1 MIVVPLHIKGERH
14 HPSPLRSKGDAGK
27 RSDARRGCPTN
38 QTAAANSNDQHT
50 QITAH
55 HSNHVNHSSD
65 NVNLNPLQFP
75 LEHQGGGMGVLPLG
89 HQGEG
94 FSLEHRGGAPPSL
107 PFAKQGDA
115 EMKRPA
121 GESHAEHA
129 RSKPPL
135 IPPWTSRGGMVAK
148 RRGFHAAVGFVATL
162 AFHHVCCSHS
172 FGRIFFCGR
181 PKRGRRNEMT
191 NLNG

>member
-75 LEHQGGGMGVLPLG
+75 LEHQGGGMGVLPLDIKEKVFPLNTE
-89 HQGEG
+89 GER
-94 FSLEHRGGAPPSL
+94 HHPSPL
-107 PFAKQGDA
+107 
-115 EMKRPA
+115 
-121 GESHAEHA
+121 
-129 RSKPPL
+129 RSKG
-135 IPPWTSRGGMVAK
+135 TQK
-148 RRGFHAAVGFVATL
+148 
-162 AFHHVCCSHS
+162 
-172 FGRIFFCGR
+172 
-181 PKRGRRNEMT
+181 
-191 NLNG
+191 